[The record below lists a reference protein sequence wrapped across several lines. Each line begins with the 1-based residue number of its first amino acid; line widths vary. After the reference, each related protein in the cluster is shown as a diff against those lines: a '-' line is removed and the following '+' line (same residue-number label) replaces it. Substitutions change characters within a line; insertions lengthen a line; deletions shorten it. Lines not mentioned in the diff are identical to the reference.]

1 MTLAAKLQLKPGT
14 SIALLDVPDGATV
27 DLGDEIA
34 TRDTPD
40 GADAVLV
47 FLTRAADLDGAG
59 VAALLAAVRE
69 DRLAWVA
76 YPKAGKLGTDVNRD
90 TLHRAFGERGA
101 KTVRQVAIDDTWS
114 ALRLRPPT

>member
-1 MTLAAKLQLKPGT
+1 LWG
-14 SIALLDVPDGATV
+14 ALLQVPPGATTAA
-27 DLGDEIA
+27 GA
-34 TRDTPD
+34 AATTRDDPA

-47 FLTRAADLDGAG
+47 FLARASDLDGAG

-76 YPKAGKLGTDVNRD
+76 YPKAGQLGTDVNRD

-101 KTVRQVAIDDTWS
+101 KTVRQVAIDATWS
-114 ALRLRPPT
+114 ALRLRPPVAP